1 MFKMIFLV
9 LGLAVGFGGGVYW
22 ANGHP
27 DQAKQMSAEEEKQFL
42 QAQLAITQKIQ
53 AKLDSLSNKTSSG
66 KTAGSGFLSS
76 SQAGAATASDVSD
89 LKSDAQKQEADLRKR
104 LNQLK

>member
-1 MFKMIFLV
+1 MFKMIFLI

-42 QAQLAITQKIQ
+42 QAQLAITEKIQ
-53 AKLDSLSNKTSSG
+53 AKLDSLSNKTSGG
-66 KTAGSGFLSS
+66 KTTGSGFLSS
-76 SQAGAATASDVSD
+76 SQAGAATASDVNE
-89 LKSDAQKQEADLRKR
+89 LKSDTEKQQAQLRDR
-104 LNQLK
+104 LNKLK